1 MVGFWDAGSARGIE
15 RLLKAAN
22 GPLESRAIAIRYV
35 VEVMS
40 CEEEIHD
47 GPWIILGI
55 DLHAFP
61 RAEGAKNVVEDPAV
75 TSSADAKNHVDVD
88 W

>member
-1 MVGFWDAGSARGIE
+1 MDVAQSKI
-15 RLLKAAN
+15 AALQTVQN
-22 GPLESRAIAIRYV
+22 DYSPDF
-35 VEVMS
+35 M
-40 CEEEIHD
+40 HD
-47 GPWIILGI
+47 VWRHWIILGI